1 MGYCQGMSHL
11 AAILLMYINCD
22 EDSFFAL
29 GQLMLSSKY
38 NMKAFFMP
46 SFPKLET
53 FQNLLEKVETAIAVP
68 YIDKYYFLDISAETQ
83 QTP

>member
-1 MGYCQGMSHL
+1 
-11 AAILLMYINCD
+11 
-22 EDSFFAL
+22 
-29 GQLMLSSKY
+29 
-38 NMKAFFMP
+38 MP

-68 YIDKYYFLDISAETQ
+68 YIDKYYFLDLSAETQ

>member
-1 MGYCQGMSHL
+1 MSHL

-53 FQNLLEKVETAIAVP
+53 FQNLLEKVENRDRSSL